1 VRVERGGWLYPLAG
15 PLSVTSPIT
24 MCCASLVCLR
34 RPAKKRT
41 RLDDNIVVAAYGAS
55 LRQTPCSPCV
65 AVPHTRSSP
74 PLSFPV
80 HDAAVLALGL
90 LASNRFFRA
99 ARTSRASRRTPAPQ
113 AHSKDG
119 EPTRQMRPQRWLET
133 ARRGAGMETHT
144 PGSLQGE
151 CRAGERVQTPS
162 RVAPPVGRHQLPQG
176 SSTCYSL
183 TQSSPCP
190 LTTACVS
197 RRQRHDHLS
206 VGVQALHL
214 ISPDP

>member
-1 VRVERGGWLYPLAG
+1 MRVERGGWLYPLAG

-133 ARRGAGMETHT
+133 ARRGAGMAKTKTHT
-144 PGSLQGE
+144 PGSLWSLYPPRGVQGW
-151 CRAGERVQTPS
+151 RACPNAQPGCSTRGAPSAAARQLHLLLTDSELALPFDDGVCITPS
-162 RVAPPVGRHQLPQG
+162 KA
-176 SSTCYSL
+176 
-183 TQSSPCP
+183 
-190 LTTACVS
+190 
-197 RRQRHDHLS
+197 
-206 VGVQALHL
+206 
-214 ISPDP
+214 